1 MVHKQNIKTS
11 SFSWLSS
18 SYKSIDSSMV
28 SNFYEPDTI
37 DELKSIC
44 VELNTQKK
52 KFLVIGH
59 TSNLYFTPTCTI
71 DTVVS
76 TRKLNNWELMGGEY
90 YSVNVESA

>member
-18 SYKSIDSSMV
+18 SYKSIDSSIV

-37 DELKSIC
+37 DELINVC
-44 VELNTQKK
+44 DELNTQKI

-59 TSNLYFTPTCTI
+59 TSNLYFTPSCKI
-71 DTVVS
+71 DPVVS
-76 TRKLNNWELMGGEY
+76 TRKLNSWKFIGGEY
-90 YSVNVESA
+90 